1 MIHKPAGIS
10 VSSNSFKTI
19 ANALAP
25 FIRTITGI
33 RRCGKSTLQEYIRH
47 NNKEKKYA
55 LNFDDNRL
63 TGFTS
68 DDFEKLFE
76 AFPELYS
83 VEKTWYFD
91 EIQNINGWE
100 MFIRRLHNEGHKVYL
115 TGSNAQM
122 LSKEL
127 GPHLTVR
134 YLQTELFPFSF
145 AEFLKFKNIKLDK
158 HSFYSTT
165 VCTSLRNAF
174 NEYLQNGGIPEY
186 LQTQNPYYL
195 KSLYENIIYRD
206 VITRY
211 NLRNTKLLIE
221 FIHFLISNTS
231 KETSYNSLKNIFG
244 IANANT
250 VKEYISYFENSYLLF
265 SINKFDYSLKKQIA
279 NPKKIYAI
287 DTGLANSVSF
297 RFSENYGR
305 QIENVVFLH
314 LRRKTANIFYHKN
327 KTECDFVVVEN
338 KKIISAIQVTQSLD
352 DPSVREREIKGLL
365 DAMATYKLKEGLII
379 TEDGEDIE
387 KINGQIIKIIPV
399 WKWLLIYSLRA

>member
-1 MIHKPAGIS
+1 
-10 VSSNSFKTI
+10 
-19 ANALAP
+19 
-25 FIRTITGI
+25 
-33 RRCGKSTLQEYIRH
+33 
-47 NNKEKKYA
+47 
-55 LNFDDNRL
+55 
-63 TGFTS
+63 
-68 DDFEKLFE
+68 
-76 AFPELYS
+76 
-83 VEKTWYFD
+83 
-91 EIQNINGWE
+91 
-100 MFIRRLHNEGHKVYL
+100 
-115 TGSNAQM
+115 
-122 LSKEL
+122 
-127 GPHLTVR
+127 
-134 YLQTELFPFSF
+134 LQTELFPFSF

-174 NEYLQNGGIPEY
+174 IEYLQNGGIPEY

-211 NLRNTKLLIE
+211 NLRNAKLLIE
-221 FIHFLISNTS
+221 FIHFLISNTA
-231 KETSYNSLKNIFG
+231 KETSYNSLKNVFG

-314 LRRKTANIFYHKN
+314 LRRKIANIFYHKN

-338 KKIISAIQVTQSLD
+338 KNIISAIQVTQSLD
-352 DPSVREREIKGLL
+352 DPSVREREINGLM
-365 DAMATYKLKEGLII
+365 DAMVTYKLKEGLII
-379 TEDGEDIE
+379 TEDEEDSV
-387 KINGQIIKIIPV
+387 KTGGQTIKILPV
-399 WKWLLIYSLRA
+399 WKWLLGYEG